1 MKLQEGLQQG
11 LHAYRPESDEPL
23 VLAFDTATAAFAAAL
38 LQGDRVLGE
47 VQSLA
52 ERNHSVN
59 IVPQLQELLRTS
71 GVSGSSLSGIAVG
84 LGPGSYTGVRIAV
97 TAAKTLAWVWDKPLV
112 GVSSL
117 EQLALGGYWSAAER
131 KVHSAERAWLV
142 PLMDAR
148 RGQVYTAAFAAAPDG
163 WHRLAEDRIR
173 LMRDWREELLRQL
186 AEIADGADGEELPA
200 AVVFTGDPSLHLE
213 EIEAFAQLAGE
224 RWPELRVEV
233 SAHVAEGRWA
243 GLLGAVRLLA
253 GERDAAHD
261 LVPNYTQL
269 AEAEA
274 KLLARVREG
283 S

>member
-1 MKLQEGLQQG
+1 MNLHDGLKSG
-11 LHAYRPESDEPL
+11 LHLYEPGSDEPL

-38 LQGDRVLGE
+38 LQGDRILGG

-59 IVPQLQELLRTS
+59 IIPQLQQLLRET
-71 GVSGSSLSGIAVG
+71 GAGGEALTGLAVG
-84 LGPGSYTGVRIAV
+84 IGPGSYTGVRIAV

-117 EQLALGGYWSAAER
+117 ELLALGGGPLGHAEG
-131 KVHSAERAWLV
+131 AEPGDEAWVV

-148 RGQVYTAAFAAAPDG
+148 RGQVYTALFDAAPSG
-163 WHRLAEDRIR
+163 WSRLAEDQIR
-173 LMRDWREELLRQL
+173 LMSDWRGELIRRLE
-186 AEIADGADGEELPA
+186 AAGDHTGEGLPA
-200 AVVFTGDPSLHLE
+200 RLRFTGDPALHLE
-213 EIEAFAQLAGE
+213 EIGLLEQELAD
-224 RWPELRVEV
+224 RYPDLRLEV
-233 SAHVAEGRWA
+233 RPHVAEGRWA
-243 GLLGAVRLLA
+243 ALLGSVRLLA
-253 GERDAAHD
+253 GEQDTAHD

-274 KLLARVREG
+274 KLQARLREG